1 MFRNQFLRGIR
12 SFSTSHT
19 LRSQGKKS
27 IRQILKDNRQ
37 IILGSSL
44 FGLGITLGFTFGI
57 TRPNPDWKF
66 PESSTTPIDNIIPPQ
81 YAFRADMFDGF
92 NKISKLIGESN
103 VSYDNDD
110 LNSFA
115 TNSYSTHL
123 PKDNQKPK
131 MICYPRSTEEVSQI
145 MKIANEYSI
154 PVVPYSGGTSIEGNF
169 ISTQPGLLLSLSNMD
184 SILQFNKD
192 DLDVTVQPAVGWQD
206 LNAYLEPEGFMIGPD
221 PGPGGQIGGM
231 IGTSCSGT
239 NAARFGTM
247 KENVLSLI
255 VVLAD
260 GTIIKTKN
268 RPRKSSA
275 GYNLTGLFIGSEGTL
290 GIVTEATL
298 KVHVK
303 PKFERVSVVSFPKIV
318 DATNMVTKLI
328 QEDIVVNAVELLDD
342 NMIDVINKSGQ
353 LNKKWKVTPTLLVK
367 IGGSEES
374 VLSKLTKKIEDI
386 SIENNSIGFES
397 AGSNKESEDLWT
409 ARKIG
414 FWSTIEY
421 AKQHIDPNIK
431 VWVTDVAV
439 PISKLSK
446 VIEETSEEVSK
457 SKVFCT
463 ILGHVGDGNFH
474 CILTYKPDEYEKVK
488 TISEN
493 TVRRAILNEGT
504 CTGEHGIG
512 VGKRKYL
519 IEELGINSTDLM
531 RKLKFAMD
539 PKRILNPD
547 KIIKIDPEDPNK
559 F

>member
-1 MFRNQFLRGIR
+1 MFRHQFPRVFKRFASSGGSAAKQPFL
-12 SFSTSHT
+12 SSTS
-19 LRSQGKKS
+19 LVM
-27 IRQILKDNRQ
+27 
-37 IILGSSL
+37 GSSL
-44 FGLGITLGFTFGI
+44 FGIGASIGFILGFTS
-57 TRPNPDWKF
+57 PSAEWKF
-66 PESSTTPIDNIIPPQ
+66 PHTSTTPISKI
-81 YAFRADMFDGF
+81 
-92 NKISKLIGESN
+92 NKPEYPSNSELHTGLHKIAKLLGSEN
-103 VSYDNDD
+103 VSYDNED
-110 LNSFA
+110 LTAFA
-115 TNSYSTHL
+115 TNSYSTHE
-123 PKDNQKPK
+123 PKDDQRPK
-131 MICYPRSTEEVSQI
+131 MICYPKTTEEVSEV
-145 MKIANEYSI
+145 MKIAHEYSI

-169 ISTQPGLLLSLSNMD
+169 ISTRPGLLLSLAHMD
-184 SILQFNKD
+184 HIIQFNKE

-239 NAARFGTM
+239 NAARYGTM
-247 KENVLSLI
+247 KENVISLV

-260 GTIIKTKN
+260 GTIVKTKN

-318 DATNMVTKLI
+318 DATNTVTRLI
-328 QEDIVVNAVELLDD
+328 QEDIVVNAVELLDE
-342 NMIDVINKSGQ
+342 NMISVINNTGQ
-353 LNKKWKVTPTLLVK
+353 LTRSWAVTPTLFIK
-367 IGGSEES
+367 IGGSEEE
-374 VLSKLTKKIEDI
+374 VLQKILKKIEVI
-386 SIENNSIGFES
+386 SAENNATGFES
-397 AGSNKESEDLWT
+397 AGNNEDSDNLWM

-421 AKQHIDPNIK
+421 AKQNISPDIK

-446 VIEETSEEVSK
+446 VIEETAEDVKE

-474 CILTYKPDEYEKVK
+474 CIMTYKPDEYEKVK
-488 TISEN
+488 QISEN
-493 TVRRAILNEGT
+493 AVRRAIANEGT
-504 CTGEHGIG
+504 CTGEHGVG

-519 IEELGINSTDLM
+519 VEELGENATDLM
-531 RKLKFAMD
+531 RKIKMALD
-539 PKRILNPD
+539 SKRILNPD
-547 KIIKIDPEDPNK
+547 KIIKTDPDDPNQ